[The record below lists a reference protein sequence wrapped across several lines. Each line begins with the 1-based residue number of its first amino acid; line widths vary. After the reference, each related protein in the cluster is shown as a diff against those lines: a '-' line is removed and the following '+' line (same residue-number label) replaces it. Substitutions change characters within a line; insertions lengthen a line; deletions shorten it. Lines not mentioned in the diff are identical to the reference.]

1 MLFQKEMALMT
12 LTYCFEKA
20 SLFSNLV
27 IKSIFFIL
35 YTKQDMFNAST
46 TKGYNICKAMSFEP

>member
-1 MLFQKEMALMT
+1 MT